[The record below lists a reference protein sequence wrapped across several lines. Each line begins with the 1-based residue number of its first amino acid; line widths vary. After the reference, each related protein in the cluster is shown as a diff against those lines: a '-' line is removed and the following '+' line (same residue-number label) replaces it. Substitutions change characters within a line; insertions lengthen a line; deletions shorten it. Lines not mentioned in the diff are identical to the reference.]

1 MLNQIEKIVLSS
13 FKKKETIS
21 GSALHKRLF
30 NKKRSAKM
38 RALSVLEKWQRAF
51 VIERIVG
58 EEARKAGNEVVH
70 YGGSS
75 AFDILINGKRVEV
88 KSALC
93 RGKNKNF
100 SDPKN
105 AKYQQYTWSGIKPNN
120 FDYLVMVAVTP
131 NGLRYD
137 LVPSEDVWNLSQ
149 YDIKYGTNGY
159 NWYENGKYVRYFM
172 KPISKLGAEI
182 TELVGLQQYCGV

>member
-21 GSALHKRLF
+21 GSALRNRLF

-120 FDYLVMVAVTP
+120 FDYLVIVAVTP
-131 NGLRYD
+131 NGLRYKMVD
-137 LVPSEDVWNLSQ
+137 SDYVNNWCPTMV
-149 YDIKYGTNGY
+149 KYSTNGY
-159 NWYENGKYVRYFM
+159 NWYENGKYVRYHM
-172 KPISKLGAEI
+172 KPISKLGEEI
-182 TELVGLQQYCGV
+182 NDMAYFDEYLKV